1 MSGIIQPRRLGS
13 NSNQYRIHPFWCTYC
28 TLIDFFPNFLI
39 ARWRQAD
46 EIMLVSAEEV
56 LDVRGSL
63 LHVIET
69 EAILLQLL
77 RQLSLYQPKGLPF
90 LRFFFLSLGQQSRR
104 YYSTLRNIR
113 FPWYSATRP
122 NFLVVFFPICSLT
135 DSRPADTELRLKH
148 ILLEASGQIH
158 LHKDVAQVSFVSFG
172 EISHFFNLWWCQA
185 LSRKTR
191 ERERRESSSGL
202 WSRIDIHDRFHYYY
216 ILLLP
221 QTTIPTNRSDLS
233 LLLLISH
240 HCVGHGVVE

>member
-1 MSGIIQPRRLGS
+1 
-13 NSNQYRIHPFWCTYC
+13 
-28 TLIDFFPNFLI
+28 
-39 ARWRQAD
+39 
-46 EIMLVSAEEV
+46 MLVSAEEV

-90 LRFFFLSLGQQSRR
+90 LCVFFFLSLGQQSRR

-172 EISHFFNLWWCQA
+172 KISHFFNLWWCQA

-191 ERERRESSSGL
+191 EREREEKAPQDSGAG
-202 WSRIDIHDRFHYYY
+202 SIFMTVSTTTIYYY
-216 ILLLP
+216 SHRRLYPPIDLIYLYCYSFL
-221 QTTIPTNRSDLS
+221 TIVSDMES
-233 LLLLISH
+233 LNNS
-240 HCVGHGVVE
+240 

>member
-1 MSGIIQPRRLGS
+1 MCI
-13 NSNQYRIHPFWCTYC
+13 
-28 TLIDFFPNFLI
+28 
-39 ARWRQAD
+39 
-46 EIMLVSAEEV
+46 
-56 LDVRGSL
+56 
-63 LHVIET
+63 
-69 EAILLQLL
+69 
-77 RQLSLYQPKGLPF
+77 
-90 LRFFFLSLGQQSRR
+90 FFLSLGQQSRR

-202 WSRIDIHDRFHYYY
+202 WSRIDIHDP
-216 ILLLP
+216 LLLY
-221 QTTIPTNRSDLS
+221 TTTPTDDYTHQSIWFISTATHFSPLCRTWSRWIIHRKALALLLFLS
-233 LLLLISH
+233 LLLSFSWFHDLPQLWQGLEIH
-240 HCVGHGVVE
+240 